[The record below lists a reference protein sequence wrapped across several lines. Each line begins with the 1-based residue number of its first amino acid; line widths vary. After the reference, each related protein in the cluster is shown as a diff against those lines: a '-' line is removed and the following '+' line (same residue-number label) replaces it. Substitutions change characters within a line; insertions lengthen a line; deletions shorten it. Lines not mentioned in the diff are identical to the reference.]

1 MKDSEKDYARD
12 LAEIRSMME
21 RSSKFLSLSGWEGV
35 LAGIYALIGAYL
47 VYMQWGFQP
56 DAAVYDYVAIS
67 QSSHSAM
74 VIGTSLIVLIAAL
87 ITAFFFA
94 SRKARKM
101 GEVAWNPTTR
111 RLLTSMAVPL
121 VSGGLLVLVL
131 IYHGLLGLVAP
142 VMLLFYGLSLYNA
155 GKYTVE
161 EVTYMGMVQ
170 IALGLVSAF
179 YIEYGILF
187 WSVGFGFVHIVY
199 GIFMHIRY
207 ER

>member
-1 MKDSEKDYARD
+1 
-12 LAEIRSMME
+12 
-21 RSSKFLSLSGWEGV
+21 
-35 LAGIYALIGAYL
+35 
-47 VYMQWGFQP
+47 
-56 DAAVYDYVAIS
+56 
-67 QSSHSAM
+67 
-74 VIGTSLIVLIAAL
+74 
-87 ITAFFFA
+87 
-94 SRKARKM
+94 M

-155 GKYTVE
+155 GKYTVD
-161 EVTYMGMVQ
+161 EVTHMGMVQ